1 MQKRA
6 CRLDGTEASDKN
18 NRVGELVSI
27 VLPHGVATSIS
38 SGLIA
43 AFVAAITSLIS
54 VLMNQRYQD
63 RMHIIE
69 MKKVEYLSEIDA
81 LIILQGHLSDLAS
94 TVSGRESVITTMSEE
109 ERDEMVKRDAEGGV
123 NR

>member
-1 MQKRA
+1 M
-6 CRLDGTEASDKN
+6 DGTEASDKN